1 MASAQ
6 RGFEKML
13 KSSCMDKI
21 VIGVQ
26 ETADSVSPIVRSLA
40 KCSAEDP
47 ARCRLQAVH
56 DSSDGFDLGKDSE
69 ASTSSSSSSS
79 YSSSARAETVTVAAM
94 NNNTAS
100 RRARHSRRLSRVGA
114 RRGSFRSTTKALGFI
129 SQAAQRMS
137 SSAYAF
143 V

>member
-1 MASAQ
+1 MT
-6 RGFEKML
+6 GFENGQDAYKTVPFG
-13 KSSCMDKI
+13 KSIACSTPEAVAWDPEWEK
-21 VIGVQ
+21 
-26 ETADSVSPIVRSLA
+26 SVGDISGRAV
-40 KCSAEDP
+40 
-47 ARCRLQAVH
+47 AVH

-69 ASTSSSSSSS
+69 ASTSSSSSSSSSSS